1 MVKKTLY
8 FVGSSHAKRL
18 CQEAYK
24 VEKIKNN
31 YYVRDFSRPG
41 SLFENLVW
49 PERSTLDKDD
59 IIIFQSFGN
68 NILQKHI
75 EREGGKIHL
84 TKFVPN
90 KFSYL
95 EKIFNQLIQKV
106 KNLPCKVYIFDN
118 IYRHLNC
125 CKKHHYK
132 GLAGFQ
138 QTINLKLQKILK
150 PVPNITV
157 LDHRRFLGFNFRK
170 IWKISKYNKILSQDG
185 VHLNPILY
193 NKMVLIFSERFCHWT
208 HAFN

>member
-1 MVKKTLY
+1 MIRKTIY

-18 CQEAYK
+18 CREAYN

-31 YYVRDFSRPG
+31 YCVRDFTRPG

-75 EREGGKIHL
+75 EKLDGKIHL

-95 EKIFNQLIQKV
+95 EKIFNQLKEKI
-106 KNLPCKVYIFDN
+106 KNLPCKVFIFDN
-118 IYRHLNC
+118 VYRHLNC
-125 CKKHHYK
+125 CKKHLFK
-132 GLAGFQ
+132 GLARFQ
-138 QTINLKLQKILK
+138 QLVNIKLHKILNTE
-150 PVPNITV
+150 PNITV

-170 IWKISKYNKILSQDG
+170 IWKIAKYSQILSHDG
-185 VHLNPILY
+185 VHLKSMLY
-193 NKMVLIFSERFCHWT
+193 NKMVLIFSEKFCHWT
-208 HAFN
+208 PAVN